1 MLAGVLATLFEQLDD
16 CLPLGQVLHVVT
28 TLWMSFQGEYLTVDA
43 EAADVM
49 FGTVL
54 EGRLKCLCI
63 FPTESRQ
70 FLQGG
75 GPFHLAVGFDCGIPK
90 FDWFFQKL
98 TTESQS
104 DR

>member
-1 MLAGVLATLFEQLDD
+1 V
-16 CLPLGQVLHVVT
+16 
-28 TLWMSFQGEYLTVDA
+28 SFQGQNLTVDT
-43 EAADVM
+43 ETADVVR
-49 FGTVL
+49 GTVF

-75 GPFHLAVGFDCGIPK
+75 SPFHLAVGFDRGIPK
-90 FDWFFQKL
+90 FNRFFQKL
-98 TTESQS
+98 TTEPQS